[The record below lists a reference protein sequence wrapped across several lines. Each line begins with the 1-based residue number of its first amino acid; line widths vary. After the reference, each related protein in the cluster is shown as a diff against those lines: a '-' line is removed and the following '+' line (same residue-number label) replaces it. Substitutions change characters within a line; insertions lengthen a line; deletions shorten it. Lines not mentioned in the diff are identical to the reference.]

1 MKNAMPKTPNLYVMV
16 TVEHTEN
23 PKYSAPV
30 FRDVFLSRTEAV
42 SALRLYNKK
51 RRISTFRYNFGPQF
65 TELPPAFIQKYVAER
80 LASKMS

>member
-1 MKNAMPKTPNLYVMV
+1 MKNATPKTPNLYVMV
-16 TVEHTEN
+16 TIEN
-23 PKYSAPV
+23 KGTKYSAPV